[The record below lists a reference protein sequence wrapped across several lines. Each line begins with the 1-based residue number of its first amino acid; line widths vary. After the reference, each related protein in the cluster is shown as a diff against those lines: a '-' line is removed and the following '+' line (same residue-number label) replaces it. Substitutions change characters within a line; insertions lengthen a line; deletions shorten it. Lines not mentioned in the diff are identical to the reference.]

1 MTTTTITSA
10 AAVLTREL
18 GRRPDPT
25 ARTLLRALRTAGFEV
40 RPAARGPA
48 WMPTTPA
55 AYALVKRAADE
66 FTVGF
71 DRHEI
76 ARRMGKDKR
85 TIDRYLA
92 AAQEIGLL
100 NEDEEPPR

>member
-1 MTTTTITSA
+1 MTTTTSA
-10 AAVLTREL
+10 VAVLSKEL
-18 GRRPDPT
+18 ARPHPPTPRR
-25 ARTLLRALRTAGFEV
+25 LLRALRSAGFEV

-48 WMPTTPA
+48 WMPTTPD

-66 FTVGF
+66 FLLGL

-76 ARRMGKDKR
+76 AKRMGKDKR

-92 AAQEIGLL
+92 AAKEIGLL
-100 NEDEEPPR
+100 DEEPPR